1 MLQIFVIFILTFLL
15 VQGSVYIP
23 PLSIIFTSKMA
34 SSNPHHCTRT
44 IFYGPIINPVRLDCF
59 NTLPHCLLCID
70 PSGKI
75 EWMINNVYEHQLQET
90 LASKGHSN
98 VKFVCLKD
106 GEFLMPGFIDTH
118 TVTRC
123 SLILQDLAWLS
134 RGIARASIS
143 DHGNVSRF
151 LFNTIHSCLKPFYE
165 SRGNQYKLLEW
176 LNALVFPTESKFNDN
191 NVEFVQ
197 KTYQSVVRRVLDFGV
212 H

>member
-134 RGIARASIS
+134 RGSTRLNFRSWERQS
-143 DHGNVSRF
+143 FSF
-151 LFNTIHSCLKPFYE
+151 QYHSCLKLFFE
-165 SRGNQYKLLEW
+165 SRGNQYKLLDW